1 MSWPVPQ
8 FGSLADITD
17 IGTLTSIMGPIRSLT
32 RSSLSTVGFTP
43 ASHEL
48 LTITLSTGEQRRLV
62 LKRVRLSADWTA
74 RRSSDHIGREAA
86 LLGEGSLADLW
97 QSFNSPYR
105 AFAREHDDIALLMDD
120 LSPYLFPDQRVPIRE
135 EEEELLLKA
144 LAEMHGHFWISEAL
158 SLPWLA
164 SPHHFAGL
172 LDPMS
177 AERGGDLD
185 LLPSALRGRVSQGW
199 IVARK
204 LLPERLFS
212 ALRIPA
218 SEFARRWDNLPRTLV
233 HGDVKVANFALMP
246 GGRVAAFDWAMVG
259 ASPATLDL
267 GWYLA
272 VNASRLARSKEQ
284 VVSRYRTLLTEQLH
298 GPLTDS
304 LWTALENAGVTC
316 GARMLLWS
324 KALAVDNN
332 APGAHSEWNWWV
344 SRLEAAHDA
353 T

>member
-8 FGSLADITD
+8 FGSLADVTD
-17 IGTLTSIMGPIRSLT
+17 IGTLTSIMGPIRNLD

-48 LTITLSTGEQRRLV
+48 LTIILSTGEQRRLI
-62 LKRVRLSADWTA
+62 LKHVRLSTDWTA
-74 RRSSDHIGREAA
+74 RRTSDHIGREAA
-86 LLGEGSLADLW
+86 LLSESTLAGIW
-97 QSFNSPYR
+97 QSFDSPYR
-105 AFAREHDDIALLMDD
+105 AFAVEQNDIALLMDD
-120 LSPYLFPDQRVPIRE
+120 LSPYLFPDQRVPLRE
-135 EEEELLLKA
+135 EEEELLLKT
-144 LAEMHGHFWISEAL
+144 LAEMHGLFWTSEAL

-164 SPHHFAGL
+164 LPHHFAGL

-177 AERGGDLD
+177 AERKGDLD
-185 LLPSALRGRVSQGW
+185 LLPPALRERVSQGW
-199 IVARK
+199 IAARK
-204 LLPERLFS
+204 LLPVRLFN

-259 ASPATLDL
+259 AGPATIDL

-272 VNASRLARSKEQ
+272 VNASRLARSKDQ
-284 VVSRYRTLLTEQLH
+284 VVSRYRTLLTEQLR

-304 LWTALENAGVTC
+304 LWTDLENAGVIC

-332 APGAHSEWNWWV
+332 APGAHDEWNWWV
-344 SRLEAAHDA
+344 TRVEAAHNA